1 MLMRWVAL
9 GLGLAALAF
18 ILWVWF
24 NSRRYAKIL
33 RAAHYVEVAQ
43 GAQRLKAAALAHI
56 ETAGQVPTLDTHD
69 PRVLTTSANLV
80 IAYSIRHST
89 APDATA
95 WTHHLAVKMAT
106 GFTPHRVAAPVIVFL
121 LRLLGI
127 GLPQAVAQIS
137 PTRVFDV
144 EWTLDE
150 DEQAAFVAREIVV
163 PSLEQARRLHLECL
177 RRRDE
182 LRLGE

>member
-9 GLGLAALAF
+9 AFGLAALSF

-43 GAQRLKAAALAHI
+43 GAQQLKDAALEGVATGD
-56 ETAGQVPTLDTHD
+56 ELTADD
-69 PRVLTTSANLV
+69 PRILTTSANLV
-80 IAYSIRHST
+80 IAYTIRQS
-89 APDATA
+89 A
-95 WTHHLAVKMAT
+95 AVWIHQLTVHMAT

-121 LRLLGI
+121 LRLFGI
-127 GLPQAVAQIS
+127 GLQQAVAEID
-137 PTRVFDV
+137 PNRIFHV
-144 EWTLDE
+144 EWTLSD
-150 DEQAAFVAREIVV
+150 DEQAVFVAREIVV
-163 PSLEQARRLHLECL
+163 PSLEQARRIHLECL
-177 RRRDE
+177 RQRDS